1 MAGGY
6 CSATE
11 KPVPLVI
18 AEVQATTS
26 PGESS
31 RSTWVSGELRGRASL
46 IWVTVKVTLPK
57 GASVS
62 GLPEGEVGAPAM
74 TSAKA
79 FW

>member
-1 MAGGY
+1 
-6 CSATE
+6 
-11 KPVPLVI
+11 
-18 AEVQATTS
+18 
-26 PGESS
+26 
-31 RSTWVSGELRGRASL
+31 L